1 MKNGDSTVVGVY
13 LLTLLLSACGGGEPA
28 TGGSEPQDGVAA
40 QVMEAL
46 PDMDPHAL
54 TVWASVYDG
63 TAELEVSVDGR
74 VVGRAT
80 LVSGTFSYP
89 FRVDEELQPGARI
102 DVAVLNIDNPQVLF
116 SVNGIVALGHRL
128 SVYDDAT
135 SFDRGELDGN
145 DVVRGTPYRPSPGTW
160 RYKLPGETSLVTV
173 WAQSVAPDDA
183 GQRIELWVDG
193 RPVGQRQVVKGPQ
206 NPPPRIGRHDFNR
219 WHNLLPYVYAVPFDI
234 RPGTRLDLV
243 YENANTTEDL
253 GDRYVIV
260 DSVQVKG
267 RSFQA
272 TEFDRGP
279 LDGLDLNPQDRLP
292 QDRFTFL
299 VNRGLLAWTGTARF
313 VVPDDSNALMVQAR
327 GESAGGEAP
336 LMTLMVDG
344 QVRDR
349 IPVKQA
355 RFSPYR
361 VVLSPAID
369 WDAKVQIS
377 YVNDAVVDGVDRNL
391 FISQLTLQDPR
402 GYEMWLSLA
411 EYHVGP
417 VLGVDVRSLGSSY
430 TADMYWTGTVDF
442 AAQGFMTSP
451 RCRNSV
457 DRTLCRDWMAE
468 QKRIALEAHRN
479 ASLTAQE

>member
-1 MKNGDSTVVGVY
+1 MKNGDSAVVGVY
-13 LLTLLLSACGGGEPA
+13 LLTLLLSACGGGEPTS

-80 LVSGTFSYP
+80 LVEGTFSYP

-102 DVAVLNIDNPQVLF
+102 DVAVLNENHR
-116 SVNGIVALGHRL
+116 GIPRVSGIMALGHRL
-128 SVYDDAT
+128 YEA

-206 NPPPRIGRHDFNR
+206 NPPPPRSGRHDFNR

-234 RPGTRLDLV
+234 QPGTRLDLV

-279 LDGLDLNPQDRLP
+279 LDGLDLNPQDRFP

-369 WDAKVQIS
+369 REAEVQIS

-391 FISQLTLQDPR
+391 FISQLTMQDPR
-402 GYEMWLSLA
+402 GYENWLQLA
-411 EYHVGP
+411 NYHVGP
-417 VLGVDVRSLGSSY
+417 VLGVDVRSLWFSY

-442 AAQGFMTSP
+442 MDQGFMTRAS
-451 RCRNSV
+451 CRNSV

-468 QKRIALEAHRN
+468 QKRIALEAH
-479 ASLTAQE
+479 